1 MNLSKTQTFKNIIR
15 QFKPDEPLNLTG
27 MNKGFKAALAAAL
40 LKEQKQICY
49 IAMSDAEALKIAADL
64 KSTLGDQVL
73 YFPME
78 PIHDYF
84 ADVHSR
90 DIANQRLAAFKKILS
105 GQSCLIV
112 IGIEALF
119 KKFLPR
125 QAFEKLQVSLRLEQ
139 EIDPQELI
147 NTLIKLGY
155 ERDVQ
160 VEARGQFAHRGG
172 IIDVF
177 VPAEDQ
183 AYRLEFFG
191 ESIESIRSFDPESQ
205 LSVENHETVTITAAR
220 EVLLAEDER
229 EALFKKLNKKYRDDA
244 LYQPLLERLS
254 EEGCNT
260 CEILFALSKSEAIF
274 FDYLSN
280 PLLIW
285 DEPTKIRQVGNQ
297 YLEKL
302 DQDIEN
308 LGTEGI
314 LFPEEKNKFFRLT
327 KIEKEAAQYS
337 ELKFNLFG
345 SRSKKGTSI
354 EMNALEI
361 EPFLGAI
368 PRFLDFVEDRLKKEY
383 YLEIHVQDETGR
395 KRLEEILVQ
404 ADIHRFTNTFD
415 TGIQIIDGEIA
426 AGFEL
431 PTDHF
436 ICLNEREIIRDGF
449 SRKRRRKR
457 KGKKLDSFTQL
468 NQGDYVV
475 HDIHGIGVYKGIE
488 QLQIDETI
496 KDLMVIEYAN
506 EAKFYCPVDQMDAV
520 QVYVGTGEKKP
531 RINQLGT
538 ADWHKSKA
546 RVKAAVEEMA
556 DELIELY
563 AKRQQ
568 LSGYAFG
575 PDSTFQKE
583 FEDAFPYEET
593 GDQLQAVEE
602 IKEDMEKAKPMDR
615 LLCGDVGYGKTE
627 VALRAVF
634 KAVMDGKQVAFL
646 VPTTIL
652 AQQHYQ
658 TIIERFE
665 KYPVRVGLLS
675 RFKSKSEQEKTMR
688 GLLSGEVDL
697 VVGTHRLL
705 SKDVRFKDLGLLV
718 IDEEQRFGVTH
729 KEKIKQMKE
738 NIDVLTLSATPI
750 PRTLHMSMIG
760 VRDMSVIDE
769 PPEGRRPVLTYVME
783 YNDALIKDAIE
794 QELKRRG
801 QIYFVHNRVH
811 DIYEVSARLRDL
823 VPGLRL
829 TVAHGQM
836 SGPELED
843 IMMDFLEYR
852 YDLLVTTTIIE
863 SGLDIKNA
871 NTLIIDNGDHMGL
884 SQLYQLRGRVGR
896 SNTQGYAYVTH
907 KQKMLSEV
915 SAKRL
920 KAIKDFTAFGS
931 GFKIALRDLEIR
943 GAGNILGSAQSGNLA
958 SIGYELYCRIL
969 DEAVN
974 LRLGKALPE
983 PVRDV
988 MINLDISSY
997 IPESY
1002 IRDEELKYD
1011 LYKKLSYIKTR
1022 EDYDELEDEL
1032 LDRFGAIP
1040 DGVYNLMSLAMIKY
1054 QAKVLGITEL
1064 SQRGNSV
1071 SFVFA
1076 ADVVLPI
1083 PQPEAMP
1090 IFSESYS
1097 LKFNAG
1103 KKDEI
1108 KWRIILK
1115 KDTDQKYLNKLSEF
1129 LNLLAAQKIKES

>member
-1 MNLSKTQTFKNIIR
+1 MNLKKTETFKNIKNQLQIA
-15 QFKPDEPLNLTG
+15 EPLNLTG
-27 MNKGFKAALAAAL
+27 VNKGFKAALTAAL
-40 LKEQKQICY
+40 EENEQLLY
-49 IAMSDAEALKIAADL
+49 ITMNDIEALKVEQDL
-64 KSTLGDQVL
+64 KRTLGDQVL

-90 DIANQRLAAFKKILS
+90 EITNQRLLVLKKILT
-105 GQSCLIV
+105 GQPCLVVTGVETI
-112 IGIEALF
+112 F

-125 QAFEKLQVSLRLEQ
+125 EDFVSLEVSLAQ
-139 EIDPQELI
+139 EDEIAPDLLIDKLVQ
-147 NTLIKLGY
+147 LGY

-177 VPAEDQ
+177 VPSEEY

-191 ESIESIRSFDPESQ
+191 ETIESIRSFDPQTQ
-205 LSVENHETVTITAAR
+205 LSVENHESVSITAAR
-220 EVLLAEDER
+220 EVLLPEKER
-229 EALFKKLNKKYRDDA
+229 ELMFKRLNKKYRDEA
-244 LYQPLLERLS
+244 LYQPLLERLT

-260 CEILFALSKSEAIF
+260 CEILFALSRAEGVF
-274 FDYLSN
+274 FDYFKD
-280 PLLIW
+280 PLIIW
-285 DEPTKIRQVGNQ
+285 DEPTKIRQAGNA

-302 DQDIEN
+302 DQDILN
-308 LGTEGI
+308 LGAEGI
-314 LFPEEKNKFFRLT
+314 LFPEEKNKFFRLS
-327 KIEKEAAQYS
+327 KIEKEALSYR
-337 ELKFNLFG
+337 EIKVNLFG
-345 SRSKKGTSI
+345 SRSKKGTTI
-354 EMNALEI
+354 EINALEI
-361 EPFLGAI
+361 EPFVGAI
-368 PRFLDFVEDRLKKEY
+368 PRFLDFVEERLKKDY
-383 YLEIHVQDETGR
+383 LLEIHVRDEAGR
-395 KRLEEILVQ
+395 KRIEEILVHG
-404 ADIHRFTNTFD
+404 DIHRFTENFEA
-415 TGIQIIDGEIA
+415 GIQLLDGEIA
-426 AGFEL
+426 GGFEL
-431 PTDHF
+431 TDDRL
-436 ICLNEREIIRDGF
+436 ICLNERDIIRDG
-449 SRKRRRKR
+449 SARRRRRRK

-475 HDIHGIGVYKGIE
+475 HDIHGIGIYKGIE
-488 QLQIDETI
+488 QLTIDETI

-506 EAKFYCPVDQMDAV
+506 DAKFYCPVDQMDAV

-531 RINQLGT
+531 RVNQLGT
-538 ADWHKSKA
+538 SDWNKSKS

-556 DELIELY
+556 DELIDLY
-563 AKRQQ
+563 AKRQK
-568 LSGYAFG
+568 LTGYAFG
-575 PDSTFQKE
+575 PDTTFQQE

-658 TIIERFE
+658 TIIERFAN
-665 KYPVRVGLLS
+665 YPVRIGLLS
-675 RFKSKSEQEKTMR
+675 RFKTKSEQEKTMR
-688 GLLSGEVDL
+688 GLISGEVDL

-705 SKDVRFKDLGLLV
+705 SKDVQFKDLGLLV

-794 QELKRRG
+794 KELKRRG
-801 QIYFVHNRVH
+801 QVYFVHNRVN
-811 DIYEVSARLRDL
+811 DIYEVSARLREL
-823 VPGLRL
+823 VPGLRI

-896 SNTQGYAYVTH
+896 SNVQGYAYVTH

-915 SAKRL
+915 SQKRL

-974 LRLGKALPE
+974 MRLGKALPE
-983 PVRDV
+983 PGRDV
-988 MINLDISSY
+988 LINLDISSY
-997 IPESY
+997 IPETY
-1002 IRDEELKYD
+1002 IKDEELKYD

-1022 EDYDELEDEL
+1022 EDYNELEDEL

-1040 DGVYNLMSLAMIKY
+1040 DGVYNLMALAMIKFK
-1054 QAKVLGITEL
+1054 AKMLGMIEV

-1071 SFVFA
+1071 SFTFDPEVA
-1076 ADVVLPI
+1076 LPI
-1083 PQPEAMP
+1083 PQPESMEM
-1090 IFSESYS
+1090 FGKTYS

-1108 KWRIILK
+1108 KWRIVMK
-1115 KDTDQKYLNKLSEF
+1115 KDVEQRYLNKLGEF
-1129 LNLLAAQKIKES
+1129 FDLLEAKKIKEN